1 MTTKQINELLFEAY
15 SRPDERA
22 WELADK
28 VWLMPQGLT
37 PRDQNIWKSQW
48 SLRGRIDRL
57 EIHLNGGQV
66 RLPLLMPVRRA
77 KMEVAA

>member
-28 VWLMPQGLT
+28 VWLMPEGLT
-37 PRDQNIWKSQW
+37 WRDQRLWHSQW
-48 SLRGRIDRL
+48 ATRGRIARL
-57 EIHLNGGQV
+57 EAHLNGGQV